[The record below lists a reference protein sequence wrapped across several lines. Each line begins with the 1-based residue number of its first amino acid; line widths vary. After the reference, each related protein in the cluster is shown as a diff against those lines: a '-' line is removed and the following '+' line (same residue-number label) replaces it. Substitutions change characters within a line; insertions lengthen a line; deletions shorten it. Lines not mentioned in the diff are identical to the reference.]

1 MITLNNGNTIPP
13 IGIGTWKSDPDELYN
28 AIYHAIKVWYR
39 HIDCAWIYGNEHI
52 VGDAIKATIN
62 DNLVTREELF
72 ITGKLWNNS
81 HKTEQVE
88 DACKVSLKNLQLDYL
103 DLYLIHWPVVSK
115 ELKSEFIPLEEIPL
129 ESTWRWMEQLI
140 QKGLVKNIGT
150 SNFSIS
156 KLQSILKI
164 ADIKPTMNQVEV
176 HPFLQQ
182 NKLIDF
188 CKSEDIIVT
197 AYAPLG
203 SFDRPAIMKMENEP
217 ILIKQSIILDIAE
230 KHSITPAGVL
240 LSWGLSRGICVIPKS
255 TTPSRI
261 EENLTA
267 TELTLDQTDIEQIQT
282 LNLDYRFYTGVFFC
296 VEGSPY
302 TTESIFS

>member
-1 MITLNNGNTIPP
+1 
-13 IGIGTWKSDPDELYN
+13 
-28 AIYHAIKVWYR
+28 
-39 HIDCAWIYGNEHI
+39 
-52 VGDAIKATIN
+52 
-62 DNLVTREELF
+62 
-72 ITGKLWNNS
+72 
-81 HKTEQVE
+81 
-88 DACKVSLKNLQLDYL
+88 
-103 DLYLIHWPVVSK
+103 
-115 ELKSEFIPLEEIPL
+115 
-129 ESTWRWMEQLI
+129 MEQLI